1 MSSKCFRAE
10 VEIDAPASRV
20 WSVLVDLPRY
30 GEWNPFTVSMTS
42 TLTIGGPI
50 DMRVRM
56 SRWSITI
63 PQREE
68 VREVRAPEGSSA
80 GRLVWGA
87 TMPGVIAQRVQTV
100 TPISE
105 TRSRYVTEDT
115 IEGWMGGLVFSM
127 FGGSLDDGFAGV
139 ARELK
144 RRAETS
150 T

>member
-1 MSSKCFRAE
+1 MAKKVFRAE

-30 GEWNPFTVSMTS
+30 GEWNPFTVSMKS

-56 SRWSITI
+56 SRWRITI

-68 VREVRAPEGSSA
+68 VREVRAPEGTNE

-87 TMPGVIAQRVQTV
+87 TMPGVIAERVQTV
-100 TPISE
+100 TPLSE
-105 TRSRYVTEDT
+105 TRSRYVTEDA

-127 FGGSLDDGFAGV
+127 FGGSLDDGFEGV
-139 ARELK
+139 ARGLK
-144 RRAETS
+144 KQAES